1 MSETVSV
8 DPRKTAILLMDFQ
21 NFVLDNFLP
30 PDVAAKVV
38 ERAGTLL
45 AAARAAEMTV
55 IHVTVGF
62 RPGYP
67 EISAHNKLFSFLKGS
82 GLVTP
87 GSENVAIRAEL
98 APLNNEPVVV
108 KHRIGA
114 FMGTDLDRILRAQD
128 IETLILAGVTTGGVV
143 LSTLRQAFDLD
154 YGMIVASDACVDNDV
169 DIHGPLMEKVL
180 PQHAT
185 VLSTEQIVAALSM

>member
-1 MSETVSV
+1 MSETVSIE
-8 DPRKTAILLMDFQ
+8 PKKTAFLLMDFQ

-45 AAARAAEMTV
+45 AAARSAKMPV

-67 EISAHNKLFSFLKGS
+67 EISERNKLFSFLKGS
-82 GLVTP
+82 GLVSP
-87 GSENVAIRAEL
+87 GSENVAIRADL
-98 APLNNEPVVV
+98 APLENEPVVV

-114 FMGTDLDRILRAQD
+114 FTSTDLDRILRAQD

-143 LSTLRQAFDLD
+143 LSTVRQAFDLD
-154 YGMIVASDACVDNDV
+154 YGMIVASDACVDNDIDV
-169 DIHGPLMEKVL
+169 HAPLIDKIL

-185 VLSTEQIVAALSM
+185 VLGTAQIVSALRP

>member
-1 MSETVSV
+1 MSESVSV
-8 DPRKTAILLMDFQ
+8 ELKKTALLLMDFQ

-45 AAARAAEMTV
+45 AAARAAKMTV

-62 RPGYP
+62 RTGYP
-67 EISAHNKLFSFLKGS
+67 EISERNKLFSFLKGS

-87 GSENVAIRAEL
+87 GSDNVAIRAEL
-98 APLNNEPVVV
+98 TPQDDEPVVV

-114 FMGTDLDRILRAQD
+114 FTSTDLDRILRAQG
-128 IETLILAGVTTGGVV
+128 IETLIFAGVTTGGAV

-154 YGMIVASDACVDNDV
+154 YGMIVASDACADNDI
-169 DIHGPLMEKVL
+169 DIHAPLIEKVI

-185 VLSTEQIVAALSM
+185 VLGTEQIVSALSV